1 MNRKRTILSEE
12 LPRRMPNVPLESAE
26 APLVLALDL
35 GTSSFRA
42 LLFDRNGQAVAGSE
56 EQLRH
61 TLRTTADGGAEA
73 GPDALF
79 DLLVR
84 CVDGALDRAGARA
97 GDIAAVGHSCFWHSL
112 LGVDRRGDAVTPVL
126 MWADRRSAA
135 QANALEAELGPEV
148 HDRVGAAFHSSY
160 WPAKLRWLRETQPE
174 TSARVARWQGFA
186 EYAAQRLCGVPA
198 ASIAMASGTGLLDVR
213 SMAWDAE
220 LLAALDLDPD
230 ALPPLVDRTDAT
242 PPLSRTFAERWPD
255 LAEVPWFPAIGDGA
269 CANVGSGAVAPDRIA
284 LTLGTSGALRVVS
297 PARAGAEIEV
307 PRGLWGYRLDRDHI
321 VVGGATSN
329 GGIVLG
335 WIRELV
341 GAQLEG
347 ATAAEAA
354 AMAPDSHGL
363 TLLPFFAGE
372 RFPPHVDRAT
382 GVIAGLTL
390 ATKQPALVR
399 AGMEAVAYR
408 LERIYERLVPLVT
421 PDHTVAA
428 NGGAILGSPV
438 MLQIVADT
446 LGHDLIA
453 LPPEEEASARGAA
466 ILALHAAGHLA
477 DLASA
482 PDPAAF
488 SDARVYRATP
498 ALYGVYRAGLERQ
511 RRLETALFPDG
522 PTWDGA

>member
-1 MNRKRTILSEE
+1 
-12 LPRRMPNVPLESAE
+12 MPTVPLESAE

-42 LLFDRNGQAVAGSE
+42 LLFDCHGQAVAGSE

-61 TLRTTADGGAEA
+61 TLRTTPDGGAEA

-84 CVDGALDRAGARA
+84 CIDGALARAGARA
-97 GDIAAVGHSCFWHSL
+97 GNIAAVGHSCFWHSL
-112 LGVDRRGDAVTPVL
+112 LGVDARGEAVTPVL
-126 MWADRRSAA
+126 MWADRRSAV
-135 QANALEAELGPEV
+135 QAAALEAELGPEV

-160 WPAKLRWLRETQPE
+160 WPAKMRWMRETQPE
-174 TSARVARWQGFA
+174 GYERVARWQGFA
-186 EYAAQRLCGVPA
+186 EYAAQRLCGDAA

-213 SMAWDAE
+213 TMTWDAE
-220 LLAALDLDPD
+220 LLSALDLDPGTLP
-230 ALPPLVDRTDAT
+230 ALKDRTDAS
-242 PPLSRTFAERWPD
+242 PPLARTYAERWPA
-255 LAEVPWFPAIGDGA
+255 LADIPWYPAIGDGA
-269 CANVGSGAVAPDRIA
+269 CANVGSGAVSPDRIA

-297 PARAGAEIEV
+297 PGGSAATIDV
-307 PRGLWGYRLDRDHI
+307 PRDLWGYRVDRDHL

-329 GGIVLG
+329 GGIVHG
-335 WIRELV
+335 WILDLV
-341 GAQLEG
+341 GGTLDG
-347 ATAAEAA
+347 ASAAEAA
-354 AMAPDSHGL
+354 VMAPDSHGL
-363 TLLPFFAGE
+363 TFLPFFAGE

-390 ATKQPALVR
+390 ATKQASLIR

-408 LERIYERLVPLVT
+408 LGRIYERLVPLVT

-428 NGGAILGSPV
+428 NGGAILGSPS

-466 ILALHAAGHLA
+466 VMALHAIGHLP

-482 PDPAAF
+482 PDPAALA
-488 SDARVYRATP
+488 DAVVYRAD
-498 ALYGVYRAGLERQ
+498 AERHAVYRAALDRQ
-511 RRLETALFPDG
+511 VRLETALFPDG
-522 PTWDGA
+522 PTWDEA